1 MRNLLTTWLIAG
13 LSVMITAW
21 LLPGIEVS
29 GFGGA
34 LWAAVVIGIVNA
46 SVNPFLKLITLP
58 ISILTLGFFLLV
70 VNAICFSLAGAL
82 AGEAIQ
88 IDGFLWSFL
97 GAIVLTVVSSIVD
110 GLLRGDEE
118 A

>member
-1 MRNLLTTWLIAG
+1 MRNLFATWLIAG

-21 LLPGIEVS
+21 LLPGIQVS

-34 LWAAVVIGIVNA
+34 LIAAAVIGIINA

-70 VNAICFSLAGAL
+70 VNAICFSLAGWL
-82 AGEAIQ
+82 AGAAIE

-110 GLLRGDEE
+110 GLFRGDEV
-118 A
+118 